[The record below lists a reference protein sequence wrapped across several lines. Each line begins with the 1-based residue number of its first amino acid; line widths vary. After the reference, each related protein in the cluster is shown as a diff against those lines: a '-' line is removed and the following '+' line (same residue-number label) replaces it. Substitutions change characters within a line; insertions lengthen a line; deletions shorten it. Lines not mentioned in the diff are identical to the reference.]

1 MRLGSVRHPFHPLLV
16 FCDVPDEIKIDVDYA
31 NGMYEEKEIEADG
44 IRKCTLAVDKIPMT
58 DAPTCARDQG
68 AGDCLLLWAKCS
80 PKHETRQDWD
90 TGRVKTCKDQLA
102 KA

>member
-1 MRLGSVRHPFHPLLV
+1 
-16 FCDVPDEIKIDVDYA
+16 
-31 NGMYEEKEIEADG
+31 MYEEKEIEADG
-44 IRKCTLAVDKIPMT
+44 IRKCTLVEISMK

-90 TGRVKTCKDQLA
+90 TGRVETIGQSLSFNEVICSQGN
-102 KA
+102 